1 MGNIAESGVKHQKSI
16 GQSIYCIHNWIMLDR
31 EKLED
36 TKDLIRKCKS
46 EKDRRKYNGK
56 KKKDKR
62 KTENKRSSD
71 MSATKIEV
79 NSAALEG

>member
-1 MGNIAESGVKHQKSI
+1 MRVEYTLFCN
-16 GQSIYCIHNWIMLDR
+16 L
-31 EKLED
+31 
-36 TKDLIRKCKS
+36 